1 MNDTLIFDK
10 ETGNLIINDK
20 YIIKPHMTVEEIKKS
35 NLVELFIPNGEA
47 LINREEPAVGI
58 RNLTVDGKDVLLGIS
73 LASNNTKIGRIKIY
87 VDDANAK
94 CYGNL
99 TLEEFQELSRIHKEF
114 MLHMCQLETLPRYGS
129 VRFDEGYVDL
139 RLDGRSPDVCIYILY
154 LPSRKRFK
162 DNPGLLEEA
171 DKKFF
176 AKYGISKGE

>member
-47 LINREEPAVGI
+47 LINQERPAIGI
-58 RNLTVDGKDVLLGIS
+58 RNLMVEGKDVLVSIS
-73 LASNNTKIGRIKIY
+73 LGPYDIEIGRIEIY
-87 VDDANAK
+87 VDGANAK

-99 TLEEFQELSRIHKEF
+99 TFEEFQELSRVHKEF
-114 MLHMCQLETLPRYGS
+114 MLHMCQLETLPRGGS

-139 RLDGRSPDVCIYILY
+139 RLDGRSPDVCIYIEY
-154 LPSRKRFK
+154 FPNKRKFK
-162 DNPGLLEEA
+162 DNPELR
-171 DKKFF
+171 KKEGKSFF
-176 AKYGISKGE
+176 ANYGISE